1 MVKAKLPTNYT
12 EILAGRESQMLN
24 LDSSKPVGASTD
36 RTEKR
41 RHCTFQEYRG
51 AAGNDTRNKHIVL
64 GFWQGNRTA
73 LNCDQG
79 LNYFQKIMQQ
89 RPCTSAWFKGSATPT
104 RIKHSYCLHWVT
116 SPQKSS
122 HHYTNFTPTLALKK
136 KMFQGRSLCF
146 QRVSQALGTTCVQ
159 FNKSE

>member
-1 MVKAKLPTNYT
+1 MVKAKLPRNYT
-12 EILAGRESQMLN
+12 EILVGRESQMLN
-24 LDSSKPVGASTD
+24 LDSSKLLRVSAH

-73 LNCDQG
+73 LNCNQG

-89 RPCTSAWFKGSATPT
+89 RLCTSARFKGSATPT
-104 RIKHSYCLHWVT
+104 RIKHSYCLHRVT
-116 SPQKSS
+116 SPWKSS
-122 HHYTNFTPTLALKK
+122 LHQLHSYTGIKEKNV
-136 KMFQGRSLCF
+136 
-146 QRVSQALGTTCVQ
+146 QRQKPLFSTCVTSPWY
-159 FNKSE
+159 NMCPI